1 MIIGKRDKERVKQ
14 LEERNRFLEN
24 DFAKSIYKDELM
36 NVIKAIINKFETK
49 EITITDDEL
58 YGAKQYEIYVTEDIL
73 RFAKKYQ
80 LINPKKLLHKYKEA

>member
-1 MIIGKRDKERVKQ
+1 
-14 LEERNRFLEN
+14 
-24 DFAKSIYKDELM
+24 M

-49 EITITDDEL
+49 EITITGDEL

-80 LINPKKLLHKYKEA
+80 LINPKKLLHSYKEANNE